1 MVQEYMPNGSLEKII
16 NGMCSTETIISTISI
31 HVLEFIYLNITNI
44 CFFVILYF
52 AGSQLNWSS
61 RFRIIQGMAHGLHYL
76 HEQRIIHLDLKPSN
90 ILLDRYM
97 SPKISDFGIAKMFE
111 QSDREFTTQNVVAG
125 TM

>member
-1 MVQEYMPNGSLEKII
+1 
-16 NGMCSTETIISTISI
+16 
-31 HVLEFIYLNITNI
+31 
-44 CFFVILYF
+44 
-52 AGSQLNWSS
+52 
-61 RFRIIQGMAHGLHYL
+61 MAHGLHYL

-90 ILLDRYM
+90 ILLDGYM